1 MTDLDVSGLPPEANA
16 VLRRR
21 LAQIDADAIA
31 RVEKRLAENAARL
44 GELDAAIT
52 SARANAEAAAA
63 AAKAA
68 AAAASDAARHLQGL
82 VAEHERLMH
91 RRTDDMREL
100 DRKRGELAAFC
111 KKHGIEA
118 P

>member
-1 MTDLDVSGLPPEANA
+1 MAD
-16 VLRRR
+16 R
-21 LAQIDADAIA
+21 LA
-31 RVEKRLAENAARL
+31 AAPAWL
-44 GELDAAIT
+44 VELDAAKDK
-52 SARANAEAAAA
+52 ARAAAEAAA

-111 KKHGIEA
+111 KKHGIQA